1 MTKYRPEIDGLR
13 TVAVLAVILFHLNS
27 NFLIGGYYGVD
38 VFFVIS
44 GYLIT
49 GILTKSIES
58 GNFKMSDFWLRRVR
72 RILPL
77 LLVVIM
83 TTSLALPLLLFK
95 PTLYESI
102 KDILPAIFSYF
113 NLHAYYHF
121 GDYWGQAADKSFFLH
136 TWSLSV
142 EEQFYLIYPFVLIL
156 VHKYFK
162 KFLIPLIIITLIS
175 FGLFIYFV
183 NIKTKLVFYM
193 LPFRIWELSMGG
205 IITCL
210 PTIDNSNK
218 SYKNILPILGLILIF
233 ISYCFANTTI
243 NYIAILPIVGS
254 FLIIYFSNG
263 KDILGKLL
271 SSKLFVHFGKLS
283 YSLYLWHWPVIV
295 LFKNIEFKFI
305 GIDKNYIYLI
315 IISITYVLSYLSY
328 TFIETK
334 LRSFKKTPKLVL
346 VGIGLCIMY
355 IAYFKTSYFNIHY
368 PSSYNQQTIYAAYY
382 DVTPKPEVI
391 KMDNPRFYNINL
403 PIRLAENKEAYKK
416 QGIVQIIDNKN
427 PEAIILGDS
436 HGVVWVKTL
445 LDATKEL
452 KVSSSVYTTNG
463 SKPFFNIKNLDDQTG
478 NSFFT
483 KQERVDFA
491 KSIVKNIDTWKVKLV
506 IISCRWEN
514 LSPENKVEFEA
525 LIAYLSNRNIQLL
538 AINQPPL
545 LSFMGNNNASQFISY
560 LKINPVDGYNSI
572 SVNEDEILKS
582 NGYLD
587 ELSKKYENILVFDVF
602 NKLYKNGKAK
612 ISYNKD
618 LLYFDDDHL
627 STEGTEL
634 FKQDLKNVIQG
645 LMK

>member
-13 TVAVLAVILFHLNS
+13 TLAVFAVILFHLNA

-44 GYLIT
+44 GFLIT
-49 GILTKSIES
+49 GILTKSIEN

-77 LLVVIM
+77 LLVVII
-83 TTSLALPLLLFK
+83 TTSVVLPLLLFK
-95 PTLYESI
+95 PTLFEST
-102 KDILPAIFSYF
+102 KDVLPAIFSYF
-113 NLHAYYHF
+113 NFHAYYHF

-162 KFLIPLIIITLIS
+162 KFLIPLIIITVLS

-193 LPFRIWELSMGG
+193 LPFRVWELTMGG
-205 IITCL
+205 LITCL
-210 PTIDNSNK
+210 PQKDNDGKN
-218 SYKNILPILGLILIF
+218 YKNIFPIVGLILIF
-233 ISYCFANTTI
+233 LSYLFADTTI
-243 NYIAILPIVGS
+243 NYFAILPIVGS

-263 KDILGKLL
+263 KDILGKIL

-295 LFKNIEFKFI
+295 LFKNLEFKFT

-315 IISITYVLSYLSY
+315 IILITYVLSYFSY

-334 LRSFKKTPKLVL
+334 LRSYKKTPKLVL

-355 IAYFKTSYFNIHY
+355 LAYYKTSYFNIHY
-368 PSSYNQQTIYAAYY
+368 TSSYNQQTIYAVYY

-391 KMDNPRFYNINL
+391 KKENPRFYNINL
-403 PIRLAENKEAYKK
+403 PIRPVEYKDAYKD

-436 HGVVWVKTL
+436 HGVAWVNTL
-445 LDATKEL
+445 LEATKEL
-452 KVSSSVYTTNG
+452 KVSSAVYTTNG
-463 SKPFFNIKNLDDQTG
+463 SLPFFNIKNLDNQTP
-478 NSFFT
+478 NAFFS
-483 KQERVDFA
+483 KQERIDFA

-514 LSPENKVEFEA
+514 LSPANKVDFEE
-525 LIAYLSNRNIQLL
+525 LIAYLKNRNIKLL
-538 AINQPPL
+538 TINQPPL
-545 LSFMGNNNASQFISY
+545 LSVIGNNNAAQFISY
-560 LKINPVDGYNSI
+560 LKINPATGYNSI
-572 SVNEDEILKS
+572 SVNEDEIIKS
-582 NGYLD
+582 NGYLN
-587 ELSKKYENILVFDVF
+587 ELSKKHNNILVFDVF
-602 NKLYKNGKAK
+602 DKLYKNGKAK
-612 ISYNKD
+612 ISYNND

-627 STEGTEL
+627 STKGTEL
-634 FKQDLKNVIQG
+634 FKEDLKNIIQG
-645 LMK
+645 IAK

>member
-49 GILTKSIES
+49 GILTNSIET

-77 LLVVIM
+77 LLVVII
-83 TTSLALPLLLFK
+83 TTSFVLPLLLFK

-113 NLHAYYHF
+113 NIHAYYHF

-162 KFLIPLIIITLIS
+162 KFLIPLILITLIS

-193 LPFRIWELSMGG
+193 LPFRIWELTMGG

-210 PTIDNSNK
+210 PKNDNSNK
-218 SYKNILPILGLILIF
+218 IYKNILPILGLILVF
-233 ISYCFANTTI
+233 ISYFFADTTI

-254 FLIIYFSNG
+254 FLIIYFSSGN
-263 KDILGKLL
+263 DILGKIL

-295 LFKNIEFKFI
+295 LFKNLEFRFTE
-305 GIDKNYIYLI
+305 IDKNYIYLI
-315 IISITYVLSYLSY
+315 IVLITYVLSYLSY
-328 TFIETK
+328 TFIETT
-334 LRSFKKTPKLVL
+334 LRSYKKTPKLVL
-346 VGIGLCIMY
+346 VGIGLCIIY
-355 IAYFKTSYFNIHY
+355 IAYYKTSYFSIHY
-368 PSSYNQQTIYAAYY
+368 PSSYNKQTVYAFYY
-382 DVTPKPEVI
+382 DVSPKPEVI
-391 KMDNPRFYNINL
+391 KKDNPRFYNLNL
-403 PIRLAENKEAYKK
+403 PTRLAENKDAYKN

-436 HGVVWVKTL
+436 HGVAWVNTL
-445 LDATKEL
+445 LEATKEL

-463 SKPFFNIKNLDDQTG
+463 SKPFINIKNLDDQIG

-483 KQERVDFA
+483 KQERIDFA
-491 KSIVKNIDTWKVKLV
+491 KSILKNIDTWKVKLV
-506 IISCRWEN
+506 IMSCRWEN
-514 LSPENKVEFEA
+514 LSPDNKVDFEN
-525 LIAYLSNRNIQLL
+525 LIAYLSNRNIKLL
-538 AINQPPL
+538 VINQPPL
-545 LSFMGNNNASQFISY
+545 LSTIGNNNASQFISY
-560 LKINPVDGYNSI
+560 LKINPVAGYNSI
-572 SVNEDEILKS
+572 SVNEDEIIKS
-582 NGYLD
+582 NGYLN
-587 ELSKKYENILVFDVF
+587 ELSKKHKNILVFDVF
-602 NKLYKNGKAK
+602 DKLYKNGKAK
-612 ISYNKD
+612 ISHNKG

-627 STEGTEL
+627 STEGTAL
-634 FKQDLKNVIQG
+634 FKEDLKIVLEG